1 LEGSD
6 CSLIETETR
15 NLLSAFKENP
25 WKASFG
31 KRGLSTEIWTKNLW
45 NISPY

>member
-1 LEGSD
+1 MEDNILRDLEGSD

-25 WKASFG
+25 
-31 KRGLSTEIWTKNLW
+31 
-45 NISPY
+45 